1 VGAFGV
7 DSPFG
12 VAVASPLPDVAE
24 SEGAPSLPVP
34 EDARLEEV
42 ADVELDERESFR

>member
-12 VAVASPLPDVAE
+12 AELASLVLDVEE
-24 SEGAPSLPVP
+24 SEEPPSLPVP
-34 EDARLEEV
+34 EDVRLDEV
-42 ADVELDERESFR
+42 VEVELEERESFR

>member
-7 DSPFG
+7 DSLVG
-12 VAVASPLPDVAE
+12 VALASPLPDVAE
-24 SEGAPSLPVP
+24 SEAAPSLPVP
-34 EDARLEEV
+34 ADGRLEEF